1 MHIYIY
7 IYISFFSFVKSH
19 KDVWPFPEFVSV
31 RIETARTLDSPSKGG
46 PGTKSQVFVTDGNAF
61 LNLFEDPNFLSE
73 TLNDLTTDV
82 VSRWNDRFSDNRKR
96 GMRTPLDSR
105 ELVDFRL
112 PVEKRKKA
120 AWARVLPP
128 KSPVCLLLVSTSFNF
143 GKRCNNDLDVQMTPW
158 DAVYQI
164 RYFCKDFGESGFYAG
179 GIFLEN
185 ERFCEFIRKS
195 ELREFC
201 KQLREHQD
209 FNGDPHYKESLIERG
224 RHLNPED
231 LVVRPIEEIKYGG
244 GGGGGP
250 LPTGFRSPA
259 PVPAAVGLPGSGNQS
274 QSQDEVD
281 GGKGQSGKRGRPSR
295 STSAIAE
302 KRLRLKKL

>member
-82 VSRWNDRFSDNRKR
+82 VTRWNDRFSDNRTR
-96 GMRTPLDSR
+96 GLRTPLDSK
-105 ELVDFRL
+105 ELVDFRV
-112 PVEKRKKA
+112 PVDKKKNA
-120 AWARVLPP
+120 AWALHRVPPP
-128 KSPVCLLLVSTSFNF
+128 KRNPVCLLLVSTSFNF
-143 GKRCNNDLDVQMTPW
+143 GKRCNNDLDVQMTPG

-179 GIFLEN
+179 GIFLQN

-224 RHLNPED
+224 RYLIPED
-231 LVVRPIEEIKYGG
+231 LVVRTIDEIKYGG
-244 GGGGGP
+244 G
-250 LPTGFRSPA
+250 LPTGFRFPA
-259 PVPAAVGLPGSGNQS
+259 PVPAAVGLSGLGNQT
-274 QSQDEVD
+274 QSQDEAD
-281 GGKGQSGKRGRPSR
+281 DGKGQPGKRGRSSR
-295 STSAIAE
+295 SRSAIAE
-302 KRLRLKKL
+302 KLKKL